1 MLRNQLKQRRAA
13 LSIVEQNRCSERAIR
28 QLQGSALFRS
38 ARNIAL
44 YLPVRGEINPSQLLR
59 YGRRGQK
66 FYLPV
71 LSLYKPNGLIF
82 MQWTPETRFRLNR
95 FQIPEPCI
103 QYQYLKSARHM
114 DLVIMPLVAFDNK
127 GHRLGMGGGFY
138 DRSFAF
144 KNGSWQRK
152 RPVLMGIA
160 YQFQQVDALPS
171 QPWDVPLDA
180 VVTETRIKKYRAC
193 SYPGSSDRK
202 SLSVIPYRRGVWQ
215 I

>member
-1 MLRNQLKQRRAA
+1 MTLSLPTLRKQLKKRRAA
-13 LSIVEQNRCSERAIR
+13 LSIVEQSRCSERAIW
-28 QLQGSALFRS
+28 QLQRSALFRS

-44 YLPVRGEINPSQLLR
+44 YLPVRGEINPSQLPR
-59 YGRRGQK
+59 HGRHGQK

-71 LSLYKPNGLIF
+71 LPPYQPNGLIF
-82 MQWTPETRFRLNR
+82 MRWTPETRFRYNR
-95 FQIPEPCI
+95 FHIPEPHI
-103 QYQYLKSARHM
+103 HYRYLKSARYM
-114 DLVIMPLVAFDNK
+114 DLVIMPLVAFDNQ

-160 YQFQQVDALPS
+160 YQFQQVDTLPR

-180 VVTETRIKKYRAC
+180 VVTETRIKK
-193 SYPGSSDRK
+193 
-202 SLSVIPYRRGVWQ
+202 LN
-215 I
+215 